1 MASTLLGS
9 SSGRGRVGATGTTTT
24 EPAGDV
30 RVAVVAPLQQPSP
43 FGVSW
48 AEVLEHAGQRLGW
61 SEPSIRLTLYDSA
74 QLPAGDAAASAALQ
88 AALAGSQAALALG
101 IEDPAEAAALAP
113 LLAGAPTAVALG
125 SAAALERATR
135 LGRRVPAARSADSSN
150 PLAAMLAKVFPDKQ
164 AKLDAQVLHIIDDL
178 YRRTT
183 SDDFVFIFQVLA
195 NSYITEV
202 PAVSMTFKQKD
213 AGLES
218 LQCMVTKCGGQI
230 FRCVTDTSCKAALD
244 CLQTCEFNDQVC
256 SYRCI
261 TSYESPLLEDFS
273 LCIIQKHNCFGL
285 TAGIPMVP
293 DPAPLATWRGQPMTH
308 ELAEDL
314 FIGWLQDPSSGL
326 QQLRGGEERLFSWKV
341 FAGKNAAYD
350 FFPCQF
356 QLFYRGKGKGGMWY
370 DPTFQVKTL
379 DGRTVWRRRHYRVK
393 RAAKPGTFRF
403 SVLDNGV
410 TSNEFWRI
418 LDCAEDLEWCVFYYS
433 GAASRAGLSYS
444 GAILASKEGQWPT
457 SQEAQQRIEASLQAA
472 GIKPWE
478 LSSVD
483 NSNCADAPLDPSL
496 MALA

>member
-1 MASTLLGS
+1 MAGTLLAGS
-9 SSGRGRVGATGTTTT
+9 SSRGSVSASGGSTA

-30 RVAVVAPLQQPSP
+30 QIAVVAPLQQASP

-48 AEVLEHAGQRLGW
+48 GEVLQHIGQRLAW
-61 SEPSIRLTLYDSA
+61 TEPTFRLTVFDSGR
-74 QLPAGDAAASAALQ
+74 LAGSDAGTLAAVQ
-88 AALAGSQAALALG
+88 AALANSQAAVAVG
-101 IEDPAEAAALAP
+101 VQDPAAAAALAP
-113 LLAGAPTAVALG
+113 LLPAAPTAVALG
-125 SAAALERATR
+125 SAAPLAGATR
-135 LGRRVPAARSADSSN
+135 LGGRVPAGHDGSGSN
-150 PLAAMLAKVFPDKQ
+150 PLAAVLAKVFPDKQ
-164 AKLDAQVLHIIDDL
+164 AKLDAQVLHIVEDL

-183 SDDFVFIFQVLA
+183 SDDFLFIFLVLA
-195 NSYITEV
+195 NSYIKEV

-213 AGLES
+213 AGLDS
-218 LQCMVTKCGGQI
+218 LQCMVTKCGSQI
-230 FRCVTDTSCKAALD
+230 FRCVTDTTCKAVLD

-261 TSYESPLLEDFS
+261 TSYESQLLEDFS

-285 TAGIPMVP
+285 TTDIPMVP
-293 DPAPLATWRGQPMTH
+293 DPAPLAAWRGQPMTH

-314 FIGWLQDPSSGL
+314 FIGWLQDPSTGL
-326 QQLRGGEERLFSWKV
+326 QQLRGGKQDLFSWRV

-356 QLFYRGKGKGGMWY
+356 QLFYRGKGKGGIWY
-370 DPTFQVKTL
+370 DPTFQVKTI

-393 RAAKPGTFRF
+393 RATQPGTFRF

-410 TSNEFWRI
+410 TSSEFWRI
-418 LDCAEDLEWCVFYYS
+418 LDCDEGLDWCVFYYS

-444 GAILASKEGQWPT
+444 GAILASRDGQWPA
-457 SQEAQQRIEASLQAA
+457 SQEARLRIDAALEAA

-478 LSSVD
+478 LSTVD
-483 NSNCADAPLDPSL
+483 NFACADAPLDPSL

>member
-1 MASTLLGS
+1 MA
-9 SSGRGRVGATGTTTT
+9 VI
-24 EPAGDV
+24 
-30 RVAVVAPLQQPSP
+30 APLGQTSP

-48 AEVLEHAGQRLGW
+48 AEVLEHIGQRLAW
-61 SEPSIRLTLYDSA
+61 AEPAFRLTMLDSTR
-74 QLPAGDAAASAALQ
+74 LVDGDADTLAAVQ
-88 AALAGSQAALALG
+88 AALAGSQAALACG
-101 IEDPAEAAALAP
+101 VKDPAEAAALAP
-113 LLAGAPTAVALG
+113 LLAAAPTAVALG
-125 SAAALERATR
+125 SAAPLESATR
-135 LGRRVPAARSADSSN
+135 LGGRVPAALSGSSGN
-150 PLAAMLAKVFPDKQ
+150 PMAALRALLFPNKQ
-164 AKLDAQVLHIIDDL
+164 AKLDSQVLHIVEDL
-178 YRRTT
+178 FRRTT

-213 AGLES
+213 AGLDS

-261 TSYESPLLEDFS
+261 TSYESQLLEDFS

-285 TAGIPMVP
+285 TADIPMVP

-314 FIGWLQDPSSGL
+314 FIGWLQDPSTGL
-326 QQLRGGEERLFSWKV
+326 QQLRGGEEKLFSWKV

-370 DPTFQVKTL
+370 DPTFQVKTI

-418 LDCAEDLEWCVFYYS
+418 LDCDEGLEWCVFYYS

-444 GAILASKEGQWPT
+444 GAILASSDGQWPT
-457 SQEAQQRIEASLQAA
+457 LQGAQQRIEAALQAA
-472 GIKPWE
+472 GIRPWE

-483 NSNCADAPLDPSL
+483 NSNCAGAPLDPSL